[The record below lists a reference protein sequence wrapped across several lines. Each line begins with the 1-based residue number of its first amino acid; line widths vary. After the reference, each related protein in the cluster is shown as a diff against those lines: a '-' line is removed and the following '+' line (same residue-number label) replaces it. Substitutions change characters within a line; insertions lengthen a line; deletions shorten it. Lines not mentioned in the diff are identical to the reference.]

1 MDMPLVKAVV
11 VIVGILLIIGSIGVY
26 FLGMMIPQ
34 DVVAGT
40 LAGYAV
46 GMFIVGIIVLIIG
59 KKIELN
65 DESNVSSK
73 HGSYFQC
80 EYCKM
85 SFEKEVEKINHYL
98 ECETRKNEE
107 PNKDIDKN

>member
-1 MDMPLVKAVV
+1 MGSPLVKAVV
-11 VIVGILLIIGSIGVY
+11 VVIGILLIISSIGMY
-26 FLGMMIPQ
+26 FLGMMNPSN
-34 DVVAGT
+34 DVAGT

-46 GMFIVGIIVLIIG
+46 GMLIVGIIVLIIG
-59 KKIELN
+59 KKIKLN
-65 DESNVSSK
+65 EESNN
-73 HGSYFQC
+73 HGNYFQC